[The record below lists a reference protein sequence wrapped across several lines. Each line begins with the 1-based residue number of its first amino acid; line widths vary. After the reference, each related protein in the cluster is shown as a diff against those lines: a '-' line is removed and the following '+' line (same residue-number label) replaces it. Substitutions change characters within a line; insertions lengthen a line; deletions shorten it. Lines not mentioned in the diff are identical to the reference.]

1 MIFRWHCE
9 KGKTKRKWKSGCQGL
24 ETGPATCKG
33 YGFFLNKTIPHLSYE
48 NWFTCIYMY
57 KIPKTTFKRINLTVK
72 NYATINL
79 EKKINTD

>member
-1 MIFRWHCE
+1 MKKVKLKE
-9 KGKTKRKWKSGCQGL
+9 NGKVELGTGL
-24 ETGPATCKG
+24 ATYKG
-33 YGFFLNKTIPHLSYE
+33 YIFFFLNKTIPHLSYE

-57 KIPKTTFKRINLTVK
+57 KIPKTTFKGINLTVK